1 MWRAGWRCACD
12 AKIDH
17 MARASVRDLRYNF
30 SKIEDLLQEGQ
41 EIEITKHRRVIARLC
56 PPAEP
61 KPPKLPDFLGRM
73 RKIFGGKVMKVSSA
87 DLLAEERDRY

>member
-1 MWRAGWRCACD
+1 MWRALWRDACD

-61 KPPKLPDFLGRM
+61 KPIKMPDFLGRLK
-73 RKIFGGKVMKVSSA
+73 KIYGGKVMPETG
-87 DLLAEERDRY
+87 AELIAQDREDD